1 MSDELYKML
10 RQRLTRKELEKLESL
25 VSDYG
30 NLEDVVLTAVRKLLD
45 PDFITFT
52 DMEMCLQKALKL
64 SAYVGTLSQNAP
76 ATSDMSVASQV
87 AREVAQSV
95 NDVEHQPQQSN
106 PLAEMLMALKQQIE
120 QQIIEE
126 IKSKFSIP
134 VRNTANFSNGNTND
148 NVGNVKGYPPSNGHN
163 HNSNDIF
170 RGDE

>member
-1 MSDELYKML
+1 MSDELYKL
-10 RQRLTRKELEKLESL
+10 FKQRLTRKELEKLEAL
-25 VSDYG
+25 MSDYG

-64 SAYVGTLSQNAP
+64 SAYVSTLSQNSP
-76 ATSDMSVASQV
+76 STSDVSIASQV

-95 NDVEHQPQQSN
+95 NDVEQQPQQSN

-126 IKSKFSIP
+126 IKSKFNIP
-134 VRNTANFSNGNTND
+134 VKNTNNANGSNGST
-148 NVGNVKGYPPSNGHN
+148 KGYPAD
-163 HNSNDIF
+163 NDIF
-170 RGDE
+170 KGDE

>member
-1 MSDELYKML
+1 MSDELYKL
-10 RQRLTRKELEKLESL
+10 FKQRLTRKELEKLEAL
-25 VSDYG
+25 MSDYG

-64 SAYVGTLSQNAP
+64 SAYVSTLSQNTP
-76 ATSDMSVASQV
+76 ATSDVSIASQV

-95 NDVEHQPQQSN
+95 NDVEQQPQQSN

-126 IKSKFSIP
+126 IKSKFNIP
-134 VRNTANFSNGNTND
+134 VKNTNNANGSNGST
-148 NVGNVKGYPPSNGHN
+148 KGYPAD
-163 HNSNDIF
+163 NDIF
-170 RGDE
+170 KGDE

>member
-10 RQRLTRKELEKLESL
+10 KQRLTRKELEKLESL

-64 SAYVGTLSQNAP
+64 SAYVSTLNQNSP
-76 ATSDMSVASQV
+76 ATSDVSVASQV

-95 NDVEHQPQQSN
+95 NDVEHQPQQNN

-126 IKSKFSIP
+126 IKSKFSLP
-134 VRNTANFSNGNTND
+134 VKNTNTANGSNGS
-148 NVGNVKGYPPSNGHN
+148 VKGYPT
-163 HNSNDIF
+163 NSDDIF
-170 RGDE
+170 KGDE